1 MNCAAGTQ
9 LKTGISYTT
18 PDDCIACPK
27 GFHTGGEAACVA
39 CLAGRYKDTLGGV
52 SENTCKRKDMFIYL
66 FILHSSF
73 FILVRFFIFSLVLVC
88 YLKENFLFFSHYLLT
103 LAKLEQK
110 INHFFGFLILI
121 YIVSFP
127 FVFKL
132 ILQTVCP
139 IGSFGLLDASIDFQ
153 NTNVIGEKTCLKCL
167 TGKWSDVEGLNDQ
180 SSCLSCPSGRIS
192 HILGATSE
200 DTCDPC
206 AAGLYSASLAR
217 SGQPGDCDGCPTG
230 KSSEI
235 EGLNNI
241 DQCEAC
247 DLGKYNNLPGQ
258 SVCQDCLRG
267 RYGNTTG
274 NVESSD
280 CIGCVE
286 GKYLPT
292 YGNTLSSA
300 CIDCPNGFYSN
311 EIGTQSVALF
321 PDNPNSDDNRYFFE
335 SGTKVCGCT
344 DDVKCTEYTTGER
357 LLCKERTTFVTCK
370 HCVLGKY
377 LNLSGKTSAVDCLSC
392 GT

>member
-1 MNCAAGTQ
+1 M
-9 LKTGISYTT
+9 
-18 PDDCIACPK
+18 
-27 GFHTGGEAACVA
+27 
-39 CLAGRYKDTLGGV
+39 
-52 SENTCKRKDMFIYL
+52 
-66 FILHSSF
+66 
-73 FILVRFFIFSLVLVC
+73 
-88 YLKENFLFFSHYLLT
+88 T
-103 LAKLEQK
+103 LAKWKTEGK
-110 INHFFGFLILI
+110 KRFFWFFDSNII
-121 YIVSFP
+121 SFP

-167 TGKWSDVEGLNDQ
+167 TGKWSDVEGVNDQ

-217 SGQPGDCDGCPTG
+217 NGQPGDCDGCPTG

-247 DLGKYNNLPGQ
+247 DLGKYNNLNGQ

-267 RYGNTTG
+267 RYGTTTG

-280 CIGCVE
+280 CIGCVK

-311 EIGTQSVALF
+311 EIGTQSVALIG
-321 PDNPNSDDNRYFFE
+321 DNREPNGLVLKSRANNKYFFE

-344 DDVKCTEYTTGER
+344 NEVQCTEYTTGER

-370 HCVLGKY
+370 HCVAGKY
-377 LNLSGKTSAVDCLSC
+377 LNLAGKTSAVDCLSC